1 MAVYHQ
7 MGHHSENLLREEHLR
22 TYRGAILSPVNDEE
36 ARMAAQ
42 IEEFGEDQEFE
53 TILDPQ
59 LYFPNTQR
67 ACLTNWSYFPRDV
80 DTADVASDTWWAEL
94 AQSLANATARLGP
107 TAVCSPA
114 VVPRAYTNAY
124 FARLVEVEGILR
136 ESLAATNV
144 EVLQSA
150 VVSLA
155 ELSTPGRAMEI
166 GTILSR
172 TAADRVYL
180 ILIGQNDPRR
190 ENGDAEELKGAM
202 KLVSVLERA
211 GLPILLGFC
220 SSDIVL
226 WKAAGAS
233 SCATGKFFN
242 LRRFTPSRFEEPS
255 EGGGVV
261 PYWFEEALMGF
272 LRDSDLVRVQPRAIL
287 SPASVANPYGQ
298 QILAQ
303 RETEPGRAWV
313 GLGWRQFM
321 YWFADIDQR
330 MEAGAVDVGHLLQTA
345 ERRWL
350 DLGDA
355 DVFMEEPRN
364 DGLWIRSW
372 RRALA
377 EYANH

>member
-7 MGHHSENLLREEHLR
+7 MGYQSENLLREEHLGA
-22 TYRGAILSPVNDEE
+22 YRGAILSPVNDDE
-36 ARMAAQ
+36 ARMARQ
-42 IEEFGEDQEFE
+42 IEEFGERQGFE
-53 TILDPQ
+53 IIFDPQ

-67 ACLTNWSYFPRDV
+67 ACLTSWSYFPRDV
-80 DTADVASDTWWAEL
+80 DTADIASDNWWAEL
-94 AQSLANATARLGP
+94 IESLGEATERLRP

-114 VVPRAYTNAY
+114 IVPRAYTNDY
-124 FARLVEVEGILR
+124 FAKLVQVQGALRQRLGG
-136 ESLAATNV
+136 TNIDT
-144 EVLQSA
+144 LQSA

-155 ELSTPGRAMEI
+155 ELSTPRRAIEI

-172 TAADRVYL
+172 TAGERVYL
-180 ILIGQNDPRR
+180 ILIGRTDPRR
-190 ENGDAEELKGAM
+190 EHTDTEELKGAM
-202 KLVSVLERA
+202 KLISVLEA
-211 GLPILLGFC
+211 AELQVLLGFC

-233 SCATGKFFN
+233 DCATGKFFN

-261 PYWFEEALMGF
+261 PYWLEEALVGF
-272 LRDSDLVRVQPRAIL
+272 LRDSDLVRVEPRGIL
-287 SPASVANPYGQ
+287 SPASLANPYGQ
-298 QILAQ
+298 QIMAQ
-303 RETEPGRAWV
+303 REAEPGRAWV

-330 MEAGAVDVGHLLQTA
+330 IEAGAVDVGDLLRDA

-350 DLGDA
+350 DLADA
-355 DVFMEEPRN
+355 DVLMEEPRN

-377 EYANH
+377 EYADH